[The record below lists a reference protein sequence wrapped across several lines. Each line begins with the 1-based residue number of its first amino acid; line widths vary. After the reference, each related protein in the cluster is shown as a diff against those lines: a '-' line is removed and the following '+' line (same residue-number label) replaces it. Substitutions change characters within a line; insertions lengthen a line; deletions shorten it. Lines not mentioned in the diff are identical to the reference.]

1 MISPPTVQGAFAPD
15 LPRNLRYL
23 CGFYPSISDVC
34 RTIGINRHQF
44 SKYTS
49 GASFPSLHN
58 ANRIADFFGLDVE
71 ELCLP
76 HEELRRIFGR
86 PSQRAA
92 RKEPPTL
99 SGAQT
104 GVHALVDALAGSNH
118 DLLKRYE
125 GYYFRYNFAY
135 DCSGRVIKSLFRIT
149 RSDGFYLTRHIE
161 RVQHRSNGSKK
172 LTTLKYDGVIT
183 ALSNCLFVVEY
194 EKLMKSCVA
203 HAAFPCIARPNQTF
217 MTGVQ
222 SSLASSTGRPAAS
235 RVVLER
241 IEPSKRVTDVLRTC
255 GTFRLG
261 DGEIDPDVIRLISN
275 RVDTDCDLL
284 VPSIV

>member
-1 MISPPTVQGAFAPD
+1 MLAPPTIQGAFAPD
-15 LPRNLRYL
+15 LSRNLRYL
-23 CGFYPSISDVC
+23 CGFYASISDVC
-34 RTIGINRHQF
+34 RAIGINRHQF

-49 GASFPSLHN
+49 GASVPSLHN

-86 PSQRAA
+86 PA
-92 RKEPPTL
+92 RRVAGKESPNL
-99 SGAQT
+99 SGSQT
-104 GVHALVDALAGSNH
+104 GVHALVDALGGSNH

-125 GYYFRYNFAY
+125 GCYFRYNFAY
-135 DCSGRVIKSLFRIT
+135 DSSGRVIKSFFRIT
-149 RSDGFYLTRHIE
+149 RSDGFFLTRHIE
-161 RVQHRSNGSKK
+161 RIQHRSNGPKK

-203 HAAFPCIARPNQTF
+203 HAAFPCIPRPNQTF

-241 IEPSKRVTDVLRTC
+241 IKPSIRVMDALRTC
-255 GTFRLG
+255 GTFHLD
-261 DGEIDPDVIRLISN
+261 DGAVDPDVIRLISN
-275 RVDTDCDLL
+275 RIDGDFDLL